1 MWYLKLRMWLLMAVL
16 FAIIYALIAMI
27 SSYLGI
33 TNFYFYLVL
42 SFVIMFVQYMVGPKL
57 VEWSMGVQYI
67 KEGEY
72 PELQKTVRSL
82 ANAANI
88 PVPRI
93 GISKLEIPNAF
104 AFGRSQKDGRICV
117 TRGIMGLLNNDEMRA
132 VLGHEMSHIKNRDV
146 LTITLLSVI
155 PMILYRI
162 AWQFL
167 FFGGRRDRQSNQS
180 SAVMVGLVAFIFY
193 FVTNLLVLYASR
205 IREYFAD
212 KGSVDLGNDPAN
224 LASALYKLVYGSA
237 RMNKEELKNAAKN
250 QLLNNVDT
258 KSKKL
263 GQIYSQSSCMY
274 QSNSPNK
281 HEEYSPYKMQAKYDT
296 AYHASNENTQEIEET
311 KEMQNT
317 IKEVTKPIAL
327 PQSKVSRKPIISKTA
342 NNFNYDNREIKSSGK
357 YVLPEDEYEDDFVSV

>member
-16 FAIIYALIAMI
+16 FAIIYAVIAMI

-42 SFVIMFVQYMVGPKL
+42 SFAIMFVQYMVGPKM
-57 VEWSMGVQYI
+57 VEWSMGVHYI

-72 PELQKTVRSL
+72 PELHNTIKSL
-82 ANAANI
+82 AEAAKI
-88 PVPRI
+88 PMPRI
-93 GISKLEIPNAF
+93 GISEIAIPNAF

-117 TRGIMGLLNNDEMRA
+117 TRGIISLLDNGEMRA

-167 FFGGRRDRQSNQS
+167 FFGGRRDERNQS
-180 SAVMVGLVAFIFY
+180 AAMVGLVAFIFY
-193 FVTNLLVLYASR
+193 FATNLLVLYASR

-237 RMNKEELKNAAKN
+237 RMPKEELKATEGMKAFFMNDPSRAMSEFKDLRELDLDRSGTISAQELDALRGKAIK
-250 QLLNNVDT
+250 LNFGDKLMEVFSTHPNMLKRIKRLSEWSNV
-258 KSKKL
+258 
-263 GQIYSQSSCMY
+263 
-274 QSNSPNK
+274 
-281 HEEYSPYKMQAKYDT
+281 
-296 AYHASNENTQEIEET
+296 
-311 KEMQNT
+311 
-317 IKEVTKPIAL
+317 
-327 PQSKVSRKPIISKTA
+327 
-342 NNFNYDNREIKSSGK
+342 
-357 YVLPEDEYEDDFVSV
+357 